1 MYLDEAIKLKS
12 VLRQVAI
19 IILLL
24 PLISLQ
30 NLSRAAQSPAS
41 LSGDYQLHF
50 EQTSKTCGDKIS
62 PVDVKVTINFSD
74 TDVTMKFPSS
84 FLGINILKAKYN
96 PQSGTFDDQ
105 LEQSV
110 SLGSIQATLAMAIK
124 GKLVKQ
130 SGNSDIQF
138 EVSFVK
144 TADDPEWNCKVTG
157 KGLAKK
163 L

>member
-1 MYLDEAIKLKS
+1 M
-12 VLRQVAI
+12 
-19 IILLL
+19 
-24 PLISLQ
+24 PLISIQ
-30 NLSRAAQSPAS
+30 SVVTAAQSPAS

-74 TDVTMKFPSS
+74 TDVTMKFPSG

-96 PQSGTFDDQ
+96 SQAGTFNDQ

-110 SLGSIQATLAMAIK
+110 SLGAVQATLGLDIK

-130 SGNSDIQF
+130 GSNSDIRF
-138 EVSFVK
+138 EVSFTK
-144 TADDPEWNCKVTG
+144 TAVDPEWNCKVTG
-157 KGLAKK
+157 KGSAKK

>member
-1 MYLDEAIKLKS
+1 MKT
-12 VLRQVAI
+12 VLHQVATA
-19 IILLL
+19 ILLL
-24 PLISLQ
+24 FLISIP
-30 NLSRAAQSPAS
+30 NAIIAAQSPAS

-74 TDVTMKFPSS
+74 TDVTMKFPSG

-96 PQSGTFDDQ
+96 SQAGTFDDQ

-110 SLGSIQATLAMAIK
+110 SLGTVQATLALDIK

-130 SGNSDIQF
+130 GSKTEIRF
-138 EVSFVK
+138 EVAFSK
-144 TADDPEWNCKVTG
+144 TADDPDWNCKVMG
-157 KGLAKK
+157 KGSAKK